1 MKKILIVGGG
11 TNQVSLI
18 LASKREEYEV
28 TVVDYAGEDCPGYAL
43 AAVSLKQPA

>member
-28 TVVDYAGEDCPGYAL
+28 TVVDYAGEDQTGYAL
-43 AAVSLKQPA
+43 AAVSLRQPA